1 MCETYEMPE
10 KTEYDMVK
18 KIRSYAWDIRGDW
31 SDPRGFLKQID
42 CVKN

>member
-1 MCETYEMPE
+1 
-10 KTEYDMVK
+10 MVK